1 MLSLDF
7 SKAKL
12 RSASLSVLD
21 TSLIVKSGRAWCMKI
36 KDSISRVLVCSE
48 LSCEKP
54 QLFTFTVSPKGV
66 SGSFDCCLCC
76 SGDSGPCPCSQMLL
90 HTWVLPLWWPLLL
103 DSLETR
109 TDFLSAVRRPYVDY
123 CQGFWFWCE
132 LKSSLI
138 SASFAWV
145 VRLSFRKTCSF
156 LVLLNSV
163 TTPALH
169 PAWRH
174 FNVSPV
180 PGHFM
185 KCFPLGKCHFL
196 NGIWTS
202 ELCLQWGQLET
213 LANGGLC

>member
-7 SKAKL
+7 SKAK
-12 RSASLSVLD
+12 RGSAGLSVLD
-21 TSLIVKSGRAWCMKI
+21 TSLIVKSGGAWCMKV
-36 KDSISRVLVCSE
+36 KDSISQVLFCSE

-54 QLFTFTVSPKGV
+54 QLFTFTVSLKGV
-66 SGSFDCCLCC
+66 SGSFDCCLCW
-76 SGDSGPCPCSQMLL
+76 SGAAGPCPCSQTLL
-90 HTWVLPLWWPLLL
+90 QTWILPLWWLLLL
-103 DSLETR
+103 DCPETR
-109 TDFLSAVRRPYVDY
+109 TDFLRAVRRLYVGY

-132 LKSSLI
+132 LESSLI
-138 SASFAWV
+138 STPFAWV
-145 VRLSFRKTCSF
+145 FRLSIRKTCSF

-174 FNVSPV
+174 FDVSPI
-180 PGHFM
+180 PGCFL

-196 NGIWTS
+196 KGIWTS
-202 ELCLQWGQLET
+202 ELYPQWRQLET